1 MEVRLQK
8 WGNSDGIRIPSV
20 ILKTLNLKT
29 NDKVNIIC
37 EDNKIIIS
45 KSNNKKISLEERFN
59 NYNGEDLTKEFEW
72 DEARGKELW

>member
-1 MEVRLQK
+1 MEARLQK

-59 NYNGEDLTKEFEW
+59 NYDGEDLTKEFEW

>member
-1 MEVRLQK
+1 MEARLQK

-45 KSNNKKISLEERFN
+45 KSDNKKISLEERFN

>member
-1 MEVRLQK
+1 METRLQK

>member
-1 MEVRLQK
+1 MEARLQK